1 MTSLRFS
8 DQQLLIVIS
17 GPSGAGKDSVIK
29 RLRERDSSLYFVV
42 TTTDRKARGDEVHG
56 RYYFFVSET
65 EFTKMIDRDE
75 FIEYATVYGQH
86 KGVPKSQVRR
96 ALESGRDVVMRL
108 DVQGAAK
115 IRELH
120 PKCLLIFLAT
130 ESLDQL
136 VNRLALR
143 KSEPDESMKIRVET
157 ACGEMEQVDWFDY
170 CVVNADDML
179 DECVDNILAILKAEH
194 LRVA

>member
-1 MTSLRFS
+1 MPLLKFS
-8 DQQLLIVIS
+8 DQQLLVVIS

-29 RLRERDSSLYFVV
+29 RLRERDPSLYFVV
-42 TTTDRKARGDEVHG
+42 TTTDREARADEVHG
-56 RYYFFVSET
+56 RDYFFVSET
-65 EFTKMIDRDE
+65 EFTKMIDQDE
-75 FIEYATVYGQH
+75 LIEYATVYGQH

-108 DVQGAAK
+108 DVQGAAR
-115 IRELH
+115 IRALH

-157 ACGEMEQVDWFDY
+157 AYDEMEQVDWFDY
-170 CVVNADDML
+170 CVVNADDRL